1 MSGGLWDYLDSGLK
15 NEIFGWCDEWHDV
28 LEDREISELVWDVLE
43 LLHEFDWYRSGDTG
57 KDTYLDAKKA
67 FKNKWFGGNR
77 GLMIRR
83 IVDDALA
90 ETKAELYE
98 TFGIGEKNEKSDG

>member
-1 MSGGLWDYLDSGLK
+1 MSGGLWDYRDSGLK
-15 NEIFGWCDEWHDV
+15 GEIFGWCDEWHNA

-43 LLHEFDWYRSGDTG
+43 LLHDYDWYKSGDTG
-57 KDTYLDAKKA
+57 KKDYLKAKKE
-67 FKNKWFGGNR
+67 FKKKWFGGNR
-77 GLMIRR
+77 GLRVQR

-98 TFGIGEKNEKSDG
+98 TFGIEEEDDDAD